1 VLVITVASAIPLRGI
16 ADVRPEMVRLLAI
29 EDRTT
34 HEYDTAANQFRLG
47 AINAKALGQLIDQS
61 ILPEL
66 RKARERVKALT
77 GVPREHQQLVARAE
91 EYLRLR
97 DESWSLRSEA
107 LHKGKMITL
116 RQADRVE
123 RASLDA
129 LEKIRPVDHN

>member
-1 VLVITVASAIPLRGI
+1 MILELSDDAQEYGLQARHAFESAGG
-16 ADVRPEMVRLLAI
+16 D
-29 EDRTT
+29 
-34 HEYDTAANQFRLG
+34 
-47 AINAKALGQLIDQS
+47 
-61 ILPEL
+61 
-66 RKARERVKALT
+66 
-77 GVPREHQQLVARAE
+77 QLVARAE